1 MRKLHWLLL
10 CLLLLVSS
18 LSFSVE
24 ADAYPPMGNTEITER
39 FLEIYDELEQAYQA
53 YMSLYN
59 GLASLGPRLQE
70 ISQTL
75 LTGAEAIAAIQSDMQ
90 RIENAQLNYEQA
102 VKKQIRD
109 ITIQAYLIGGVALLA
124 SILIVLVF

>member
-18 LSFSVE
+18 LSYSVE

-53 YMSLYN
+53 YMTLYN
-59 GLASLGPRLQE
+59 ALVELQPRLQT
-70 ISQTL
+70 ISSELQL
-75 LTGAEAIAAIQSDMQ
+75 GAELITTMQ
-90 RIENAQLNYEQA
+90 QNMKAIENAQLNYEQA

-124 SILIVLVF
+124 SILIVVVF